1 MEKKK
6 NFRFI
11 NDIEPKIWRATE
23 TCFDLKIEQNM
34 SDERK

>member
-1 MEKKK
+1 M
-6 NFRFI
+6 FV
-11 NDIEPKIWRATE
+11 NDIEPKIWRIVE